1 MKGIGHGVVDLAPW
15 YILGNS
21 REESS
26 SVSAIVGRIRESVK

>member
-1 MKGIGHGVVDLAPW
+1 MKGMGHDVVYLAPW

-21 REESS
+21 REESY